1 MITAFV
7 LIQTQHDAT
16 GQTAEM
22 VAEIPGVAEVY
33 SITGEWDLIAVLRLK
48 DFEQLDDVVTQG
60 IRTITTVQRTQT
72 MLAFR
77 AYSQKLLEQGFG
89 IGSEGV

>member
-16 GQTAEM
+16 SQTAEM

>member
-7 LIQTQHDAT
+7 LIQTRHDAT